1 MLLVLLGLTLMG
13 PLVLPACWG
22 LFRRQGLAPSLSLL
36 LLVPFF
42 GVVIVLAV
50 LALGDA
56 RPPAGLLLIPVLNV
70 LAVYRFARRQGIG
83 HQP

>member
-56 RPPAGLLLIPVLNV
+56 RPPAGLGTTPTDLP
-70 LAVYRFARRQGIG
+70 A
-83 HQP
+83 